1 MIKTID
7 DDQGVSIINYW
18 LKKILLD
25 MVNNVH
31 GNGGAGRQE
40 IYVGGNNVHKSM
52 SANLNTSINMSMNMN
67 MNKSA
72 SVNL

>member
-1 MIKTID
+1 
-7 DDQGVSIINYW
+7 
-18 LKKILLD
+18 

-52 SANLNTSINMSMNMN
+52 SANLYSSINMSMNMN